1 MLEPI
6 KLIIQGETPAK
17 KNSRIT
23 LKNGRTIPS
32 KRYREWHSAA
42 LFQLESQWKKIEH
55 DTFEQEVKINLH
67 FYHEDNRRRDS
78 DNGVSSIFDT
88 LQDSYILSDDR
99 WQIVKEFSVKNSKS
113 DNARCEIEI
122 MELETP

>member
-1 MLEPI
+1 MIEPI
-6 KLIIQGETPAK
+6 YLCIRGETPAK

-32 KRYREWHSAA
+32 KRYRAWHSAA
-42 LFQLESQWKKIEH
+42 LFQLDEQWKNKNH
-55 DTFEQEVKINLH
+55 DCFEKEIKVNFH
-67 FYHEDNRRRDS
+67 FFHGDNRRRDS

-88 LQDSYILSDDR
+88 LQDAGIISDDR

-113 DNARCEIEI
+113 DVPRCEIKI
-122 MELETP
+122 IELETP